1 MAWGAAVGV
10 GAGSSFLGSGF
21 LLAPGLVVTAAH
33 VARRLVGEATVD
45 AMFGR
50 VPVLGMR
57 LFPADPGPGRFHAF
71 PDLALLTLAVP
82 VEPPG
87 IVVDLR
93 VPPAGSEVVVAGC
106 SPHTPTPGVQ
116 SDSLLLT
123 VAGPAGG
130 YVRVTGDEVRD
141 GFSGGMV
148 VRLDTGAVCGVLK
161 GSRDFGGV
169 RGGWFTPLAALAD
182 VLAPDDP
189 LRAVLDGQAVVDPGP
204 GLPSARDLVPVLL
217 RVRDMD
223 DPDFR
228 RSVVRTAGDFLGEL
242 GPLHVAYRAHAGD
255 HVMELAQACLQ
266 HRDPAAALEAVVGA
280 LGLLRPGLAAV
291 EELRLL
297 LGASEGGS

>member
-1 MAWGAAVGV
+1 MAWSAVVGV

-21 LLAPGLVVTAAH
+21 LIAPGLVVTAAH
-33 VARRLVGEATVD
+33 VARRSVGEAAVD
-45 AMFGR
+45 AVFGR
-50 VPVLGMR
+50 VPVRGVR
-57 LFPADPGPGRFHAF
+57 LFPAAPGPGRFHAF
-71 PDLALLTLAVP
+71 PDLALLALAVP
-82 VEPPG
+82 VEPPE

-93 VPPAGSEVVVAGC
+93 LPPAGSEVVVAGC
-106 SPHTPTPGVQ
+106 SPYTPTPGVQ
-116 SDSLLLT
+116 RDSLLLT
-123 VAGPAGG
+123 VAGPSGG

-148 VRLDTGAVCGVLK
+148 VRPDTGAVCGVLK
-161 GSRDFGGV
+161 GSRAFDGV
-169 RGGWFTPLAALAD
+169 RGGWFTPLGALAD

-189 LRAVLDGQAVVDPGP
+189 LRARLSGQAVVDPGP
-204 GLPSARDLVPVLL
+204 RLPSARDLVPVLL

-228 RSVVRTAGDFLGEL
+228 RSVVRTAGDLLGDP

-255 HVMELAQACLQ
+255 HVLELVQACLQ

-297 LGASEGGS
+297 VAGAEGGS